1 MRKPRNINLE
11 RLERAAARLRPLER
25 EVLVLS
31 ARDGL
36 RIDQIAE
43 RLGISRR
50 RAERLLASAIRNFDR
65 ALEWKARPWL
75 RFR

>member
-1 MRKPRNINLE
+1 MRKAGDIDLE

-31 ARDGL
+31 ARYGL
-36 RIDQIAE
+36 RTDEIAE
-43 RLGISRR
+43 RLGISSR
-50 RAERLLASAIRNFDR
+50 RAERLLATAIRKFDR
-65 ALEWKARPWL
+65 ALEREARPWW